1 MSAPATYK
9 YGRLS
14 LAALFIALVMAGCI
28 KNDIPYPRIQANF
41 LTFSVEGESQA
52 AVIDSATRVVNLTL
66 GEEVD
71 IYSVNVADYTV
82 TPGAEVEPGVLD
94 KPLNLSRPVAVML
107 KIYQEHWWV
116 IKATQNIERYFNVS
130 GQIGTSV
137 IDVPA
142 HRVIVTMP
150 DGADL
155 ANLRVTSMK
164 LGAVGSTVSPD
175 INGSTI
181 NLKSPLEV
189 TVTTHGREEIWTIYA
204 EVTSSTVTTVRAD
217 AWTNVAWIYGQ
228 AQEGKDNG
236 FEYRR
241 GDSDDWQRVPADWI
255 THDGG
260 DFTARLVHLDPETEY
275 AARAYSDTEYAAE
288 VVFTTGSVVQ
298 VPNRD
303 FEYWWLNGKV
313 WNPWAEGGESYWD
326 TGNKGATTLGPSNTQ
341 PTNDTPTGTGRA
353 AMLETRFVGVGTL
366 GKLAAGNIFTGV
378 YVRTDGTNGVLSFG
392 RPFTQRPTRM
402 RGYLKYNSVAISH
415 TSAGFEDLKG
425 RPDTCVVWA
434 ALIDSPEPFEIR
446 TNPKNR
452 QLFDPAGPEVVA
464 YANIQ
469 YGESVNNYVQFDI
482 EFDYRSTQRVPNYL
496 IIVGSASKYGDY
508 FTGGN
513 GSVLY
518 LDDFELMYDY

>member
-1 MSAPATYK
+1 MAVI
-9 YGRLS
+9 LS
-14 LAALFIALVMAGCI
+14 LVITGCI

-52 AVIDSATRVVNLTL
+52 AVIDSATRVISLTL

-71 IYSVNVADYTV
+71 IYSVNVAGYTV
-82 TPGAEVEPGVLD
+82 TPGARVEDGVLD
-94 KPLNLSRPVAVML
+94 KPLNLSRPVAVSL
-107 KIYQEHWWV
+107 SIYQEYWWV

-155 ANLRVTSMK
+155 ANLRGTSMQR
-164 LGAVGSTVSPD
+164 GAGGSTVSPE
-175 INGSTI
+175 ISGSSI
-181 NLKSPLEV
+181 SLKSPLEI
-189 TVTTHGREEIWTIYA
+189 TVTSYGREEIWTIYA
-204 EVTSSTVTTVRAD
+204 EVTASTVTTVRAD

-241 GDSDDWQRVPADWI
+241 GDSDEWQRVPADWI
-255 THDGG
+255 TYDGG
-260 DFTARLVHLDPETEY
+260 DFTARLVHLDPDTEY

-298 VPNRD
+298 VPNSD
-303 FEYWWLNGKV
+303 FENWWLNGKI

-341 PTNDTPTGTGRA
+341 PTTDTPTGTGRA
-353 AMLETRFVGVGTL
+353 AMLETRFVGLGTL
-366 GKLAAGNIFTGV
+366 GKLAAGNIFTGL

-392 RPFTQRPTRM
+392 RRSHSVPPACVATSNTIWFPSVTRRPALRT
-402 RGYLKYNSVAISH
+402 LKDGLTPASCGRRLSTVPSLSRYVPTPRTDSSLTPTA
-415 TSAGFEDLKG
+415 LK
-425 RPDTCVVWA
+425 
-434 ALIDSPEPFEIR
+434 L
-446 TNPKNR
+446 
-452 QLFDPAGPEVVA
+452 
-464 YANIQ
+464 
-469 YGESVNNYVQFDI
+469 
-482 EFDYRSTQRVPNYL
+482 
-496 IIVGSASKYGDY
+496 
-508 FTGGN
+508 
-513 GSVLY
+513 
-518 LDDFELMYDY
+518 